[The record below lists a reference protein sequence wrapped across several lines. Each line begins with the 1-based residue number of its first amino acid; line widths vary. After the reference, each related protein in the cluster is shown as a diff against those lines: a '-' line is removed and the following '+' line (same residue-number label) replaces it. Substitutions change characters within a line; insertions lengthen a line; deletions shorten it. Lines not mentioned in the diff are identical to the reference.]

1 MFKLLASTALVAM
14 FWSHY
19 NETVD
24 TSSPEA
30 FATTLVATAPAVKA
44 KATADFEANAVP
56 KIGQTLKELDQGFKA
71 DIARANANFQ
81 RAEQAGKPAVAEVV
95 KPAYFL
101 SSNPNTTFKYCYHFG
116 NNMTACYGE
125 PLVDM

>member
-1 MFKLLASTALVAM
+1 MFKTLFGVALVAA

-19 NETVD
+19 NEKVD
-24 TSSPEA
+24 TSNPEA
-30 FATTLVATAPAVKA
+30 FANTLIATAPAVKA
-44 KATADFEANAVP
+44 KAQADFEANALP
-56 KIGQTLKELDQGFKA
+56 KIEQAVKDFDRDFTA

-81 RAEQAGKPAVAEVV
+81 RAEQAGKPAVAEV
-95 KPAYFL
+95 KKTAYFL
-101 SSNPNTTFKYCYHFG
+101 SSNPNTTFKYCYHIG

>member
-1 MFKLLASTALVAM
+1 MLKGLFGIALVAA
-14 FWSHY
+14 FWNHY
-19 NETVD
+19 GQPLD
-24 TSSPEA
+24 TSNPEA
-30 FATTLVATAPAVKA
+30 FATTLVSTAPAVKA
-44 KATADFEANAVP
+44 SAQADFEAKALP
-56 KIGQTLKELDQGFKA
+56 KIKQAVKDFDRGFTA